1 MNINFVLVMTWSYLN
16 ANKADA
22 IFIFMNHFR
31 HDRFDETNLR
41 FWSLILSYFQADI
54 VWIAEEKIIS
64 ISYRN
69 IPKTTLMTVVI

>member
-41 FWSLILSYFQADI
+41 FWSLIL
-54 VWIAEEKIIS
+54 EG
-64 ISYRN
+64 N
-69 IPKTTLMTVVI
+69 VVFSKLVLCELPRKK